1 MNLKRTTLHTAK
13 ESEHADCMNATVRT
27 DSSTQANEDDGDLT
41 DMLNELRVLLPT
53 AQLLSAFLITVPF
66 ASGFAAIVSAEKGVF
81 LATFLLSVASLVL
94 LSAPAVQHRLIRPL
108 ENRSR
113 FKVLATRQIVLGS
126 ATLAM
131 ALVLATQL
139 VLSAVLGHVVGNVA
153 AGLIAGLILL
163 LWWVLPKHWR
173 ASGRL

>member
-1 MNLKRTTLHTAK
+1 MQA
-13 ESEHADCMNATVRT
+13 ESKHVPVRT
-27 DSSTQANEDDGDLT
+27 DSNAPQANEDGDLT
-41 DMLNELRVLLPT
+41 DMLSELRVLLPT

-94 LSAPAVQHRLIRPL
+94 LSAPAVQHRVIRPL
-108 ENRSR
+108 VNRTC
-113 FKVLATRQIVLGS
+113 FKALATRQIVLGS

-153 AGLIAGLILL
+153 AGLIAGLIVL
-163 LWWVLPKHWR
+163 LWWLLPKHWR